1 MNGILI
7 IDKPSDWTSHDVVAR
22 LRGLL
27 KVRRVGHGGTLDPL
41 ATGVLP
47 VFIGRATRAV
57 AFCEDFDKSYTA
69 RITFGLVTDTQ
80 DITGEVLSKA
90 DAGHITLSGLEA
102 VLPRFRGEIMQTP
115 PMYSAIKVGGKK
127 LYELARKGIETERP
141 ARPVTIHAL
150 TARQDAEGFLL
161 DVTCS
166 KGTYIRTLCHDIGQ
180 ALGCGAVMSA
190 LRRTRVGPFTLEDAV
205 TLEAVE
211 QAARAGS
218 AESLIRPVDT
228 LFSSL
233 PAITVTDNQKK
244 RCLSGS
250 PFPVDAEEGL
260 YRVYD
265 KGRNFL
271 MLGRVEKGTMKTVRG
286 FFEV

>member
-1 MNGILI
+1 M
-7 IDKPSDWTSHDVVAR
+7 TSSNAVVD
-22 LRGLL
+22 
-27 KVRRVGHGGTLDPL
+27 VRRLLCEKSVGHAGTLDPG
-41 ATGVLP
+41 AAGVLP
-47 VFIGRATRAV
+47 VCVGKATRL
-57 AFCEDFDKSYTA
+57 FSYLTEKEKEYRA
-69 RITFGLVTDTQ
+69 EITFGIATDT
-80 DITGEVLSKA
+80 L
-90 DAGHITLSGLEA
+90 DAYGKIVQRAETCVTKEQLLG
-102 VLPRFRGEIMQTP
+102 VLPGFLGEQVQLP
-115 PMYSAIKVGGKK
+115 PMYSAVKLEGKK